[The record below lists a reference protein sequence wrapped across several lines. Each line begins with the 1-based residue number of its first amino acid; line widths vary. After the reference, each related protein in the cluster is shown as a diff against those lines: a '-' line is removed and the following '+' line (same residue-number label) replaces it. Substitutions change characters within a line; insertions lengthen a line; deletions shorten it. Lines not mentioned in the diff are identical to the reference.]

1 MYNIYSIA
9 KFHEMHTT
17 YRVMGKLEMS
27 STLMESFCSFLPLL
41 LNLVLHF
48 LRVKKIHRIPKAP
61 NFHKQPCHL
70 YAIELAVLLFPT
82 PSFLLLLLLSIS
94 ILHIVGSPDFPMMWT
109 PCCDRF
115 FSHLFPLLYLSHA
128 SITQSFF
135 SHFSTLC
142 QYTSQSYSV

>member
-1 MYNIYSIA
+1 MFGWFLLFD
-9 KFHEMHTT
+9 KVF
-17 YRVMGKLEMS
+17 
-27 STLMESFCSFLPLL
+27 FCSFLPLL

-115 FSHLFPLLYLSHA
+115 FLISFPCCICLMPPSRNHSSLTSLPFA
-128 SITQSFF
+128 SIHPNLIQPNS
-135 SHFSTLC
+135 LL
-142 QYTSQSYSV
+142 SVNQDYI